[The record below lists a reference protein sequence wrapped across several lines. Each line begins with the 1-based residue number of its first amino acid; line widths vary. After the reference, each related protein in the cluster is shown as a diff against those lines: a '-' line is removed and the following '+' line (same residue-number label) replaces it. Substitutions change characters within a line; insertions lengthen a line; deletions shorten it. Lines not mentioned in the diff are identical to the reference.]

1 MDHHQGFQTQM
12 WRLEG
17 EVRGRNTPGGADGE
31 LESVFSPKRTGAW
44 YPLTVTLLLNQAQV
58 ARS

>member
-12 WRLEG
+12 RRLEG

-31 LESVFSPKRTGAW
+31 LENVFSPKRTGA
-44 YPLTVTLLLNQAQV
+44 
-58 ARS
+58 